1 MLRKIATLGVSALA
15 ALAALALVLLPAPA
29 LANVGPPLP
38 WREPLP
44 LQASFIGLLFV
55 LSAGVALSGWW
66 LLRRVERTARR
77 QIESPK
83 EGA

>member
-1 MLRKIATLGVSALA
+1 MLRKAATLGVSALA
-15 ALAALALVLLPAPA
+15 AITVLVLLPAPV
-29 LANVGPPLP
+29 LANAGPPLP

-44 LQASFIGLLFV
+44 LQASLIGLLFV
-55 LSAGVALSGWW
+55 LSAGVSLSGWW

-77 QIESPK
+77 QRE